1 MVFEERL
8 QGSRTVRS
16 VLESI
21 REAGPGKLSLLHGTR
36 KVSPSA
42 KISDLELADD
52 DFLCLIKRATGSYTS
67 WEEDRPLEAD
77 CMVKC
82 VLLGAASAGK
92 TSWLQAVCREDIG
105 DSYRA
110 TIGVDFKMKRL
121 KSEEGTKI
129 KPQLWDVAGQPRFRP
144 NTRVCL
150 NGASGILGFFS
161 LAKRD
166 TMTEV
171 IQMLDNAAATHTD
184 CCRCIC
190 LVATHADVPDPAVT
204 EEEAEQVATQ
214 KGWPFFAVSSRSE
227 VECIDEPLFAW
238 LDLVAEDMAR
248 HPS

>member
-1 MVFEERL
+1 MGFI
-8 QGSRTVRS
+8 
-16 VLESI
+16 I
-21 REAGPGKLSLLHGTR
+21 RGFIWDIPILFGALEAGPGKLSLLHGTR

-129 KPQLWDVAGQPRFRP
+129 KLQLWDVAGQPRFRP

-166 TMTEV
+166 PGCLLRNLVQVTPIGLYSE
-171 IQMLDNAAATHTD
+171 QDD
-184 CCRCIC
+184 CLIS
-190 LVATHADVPDPAVT
+190 LLL
-204 EEEAEQVATQ
+204 E
-214 KGWPFFAVSSRSE
+214 
-227 VECIDEPLFAW
+227 IL
-238 LDLVAEDMAR
+238 
-248 HPS
+248 